1 MVKRRSKSPKKRK
14 SLKRRKSPKKSKQIH
29 HNDGGIFQDMYNYI
43 HDLFYINERRVRPST
58 SDLSKKTPESSSKK
72 TTQNDEITSSLA
84 SSSF

>member
-14 SLKRRKSPKKSKQIH
+14 SLKKRKSPKKI
-29 HNDGGIFQDMYNYI
+29 HNDGGIFQDMYN
-43 HDLFYINERRVRPST
+43 NERRVRPST

-84 SSSF
+84 SSSVF

>member
-1 MVKRRSKSPKKRK
+1 MVKRRSKKRK
-14 SLKRRKSPKKSKQIH
+14 SLKKRKSPKKI

-84 SSSF
+84 SSSVF